1 MKKLSLA
8 IAITGMC
15 LVLKAQ
21 YNSSDGK
28 GLQPTGTYR
37 TLNIFINIIYDLTPA
52 LNPFPN
58 NDAAWPY
65 TTIEGVTTTGP
76 TYFTDYIDVN
86 YTTPSNVHGTETR
99 LFHES
104 SFGRLIILGD
114 MIVVN
119 IRQSRIDPYGGS
131 FTSDQLITGCRNM
144 INTAGVNTAFGHNSL
159 ADYDSNRDS
168 EVDFV
173 QYFCRNGTSTFGGY
187 SYDTGYSSFG
197 GEIAFNGTPHS
208 INIYTYQQ
216 VDVGDISK
224 RYKHISI
231 HEFAH
236 NLFGNNS
243 FHTSGG
249 NHYKTSH
256 ITTFMGL
263 QGGWGLMGAASSSI
277 VSCNAFERWRLNW
290 TSATYNPS
298 GIRIQA
304 NGINA
309 DIEKA
314 SGAKT
319 FYLRDFVSTGDAIR
333 IKLPYKEN
341 TESSNQYI
349 WLENHQINSNSKL
362 DFFQYTVGNA
372 CIPDGTAGIQA
383 YYQVGKDVLSG
394 SSSSSVWPPDET
406 DNLKVISAEGNW
418 DMIQDGTQNDCIPF
432 ANRKVLKQ
440 TSENPISGNNDQMQ
454 TFYNPTASSLMGY
467 GTDDIYGYVKKY
479 PGGTVNSSLPAL
491 GDNSDAFTN
500 NTKIGIATNPS
511 STNALTY
518 YVIQY
523 LGNISPQATT
533 RNNRKIFLNGLQ
545 ISFTLNGSDQF
556 GSIYKVDIYWDK
568 YNVDKNVRWTGD
580 IVLNETSILKSG
592 FSMILNQ
599 NRTPNLKT
607 RSSATSE
614 FSDATIFT
622 CENNSH
628 FTLEANS
635 TVTLDEKSTFTLKS
649 GSTLE
654 INDGAK
660 FIVKNGSKLNV
671 ESGAT
676 ILIKGSGGIIM
687 KCTGT
692 LCVNSGATLNLQD
705 FPSCIHLLEAGSL
718 NSACLTNLSSVK
730 TGNGSVKSYVS
741 NLTLS
746 GTTISSDSYNSGIS
760 ITSSNVTI
768 QGTGTDVIYSATND
782 ITINGTFEVPLGAT
796 FETKNCSSSCTN

>member
-1 MKKLSLA
+1 MKKLSIA
-8 IAITGMC
+8 IAITCMC

-21 YNSSDGK
+21 YNSSDGD
-28 GLQPTGTYR
+28 GIQPTGTYR
-37 TLNIFINIIYDLTPA
+37 TLNIFINIIYDKTPA
-52 LNPFPN
+52 SNPFPN
-58 NDAAWPY
+58 NDVAWPY
-65 TTIEGVTTTGP
+65 TNIEGVTTTGP

-86 YTTPSNVHGTETR
+86 YTTPSNVHGTESR

-114 MIVVN
+114 MMVVN
-119 IRQSRIDPYGGS
+119 IKQSTIDPAGGS
-131 FTSDQLITGCRNM
+131 FSAGELITGCLNM
-144 INTAGVNTAFGHNSL
+144 INTLGVNTTFGHNSL
-159 ADYDSNRDS
+159 ADYDSNSDT

-173 QYFCRNGTSTFGGY
+173 QYFCRNGTSTFGEY
-187 SYDTGYSSFG
+187 TYDTGFSSSG
-197 GEIAFNGTPHS
+197 GQIAFNGIPHT
-208 INIYTYQQ
+208 INIYSYQQ

-236 NLFGNNS
+236 NLFGDNS

-249 NHYKTSH
+249 NHYKTYQT
-256 ITTFMGL
+256 TTFMGL
-263 QGGWGLMGAASSSI
+263 QGGWGLMGAASSSL

-290 TSATYNPS
+290 TSATYNSS

-304 NGINA
+304 NGVNA

-341 TESSNQYI
+341 TGSSNQYI

-362 DFFQYTVGNA
+362 DFFQYTVGNT
-372 CIPDGTAGIQA
+372 CIPDGTPGIYA

-394 SSSSSVWPPDET
+394 SLKSDVWPSNET

-418 DMIQDGTQNDCIPF
+418 DMIQDGTQNDCLNW

-440 TSENPISGNNDQMQ
+440 TSENPLLGNNDQMQ
-454 TFYNPTASSLMGY
+454 TFYNPTASSLIGY
-467 GTDDIYGYVKKY
+467 EHDDIFSYVKKY
-479 PGGTVNSSLPAL
+479 SNGTINTSLPNL
-491 GDNSDAFTN
+491 GDNLDAFTN

-511 STNALTY
+511 SANTLTY
-518 YVIQY
+518 YVTQSN
-523 LGNISPQATT
+523 GNILPQTTT

-607 RSSATSE
+607 RVAATSE
-614 FSDATIFT
+614 FSNATIFT

-635 TVTLDEKSTFTLKS
+635 TVTLDENSTFTLKS

-730 TGNGSVKSYVS
+730 TGNGSVKSYTS

-746 GTTISSDSYNSGIS
+746 GSTISSDSYNSGIS

-768 QGTGTDVIYSATND
+768 QGTGTDVIYEATND
-782 ITINGTFEVPLGAT
+782 ITINGTFEVPIGAT
-796 FETKNCSSSCTN
+796 FEAKICSASCTN